1 MKNRLSRPDNPVKPV
16 TRNFRDKAAETI
28 ADPRLQSA
36 LENVYTGFFKARIAA
51 SDATDNWEEMRTR
64 GKAIKDH
71 TIANLD
77 HYLDMLAT
85 NVERKGGHA
94 FFAKDS
100 EEANR
105 YVLDLAEE
113 SSARTVIKSKSMVSE
128 EMGLNHS
135 LTAAGV
141 ETVETDLGEY
151 IIQLAGETPY
161 HLIAPAIHKSKEQV
175 SELLA
180 ERSAD
185 LGGSDRREEDTKAL
199 TMQARAQ
206 LREVFQRADM
216 SITGVN
222 FGVAESGGIALVT
235 NEGNGR
241 MATSAPRIHVAVM
254 GMEKV
259 IPSIRDLATML
270 RILIRSATGQR
281 ISSYVTLVNGPRRN
295 DEEDGPDEFHLI
307 IMDNGRSKLLADE
320 ALRESLNCIRCGA
333 CLNACPVY
341 RKVGGHSYGW
351 VYPGPIGAIVS
362 PVLTGLKDGKDLPFA
377 SSLCGACHDAC
388 PVKINIPRMLLELRG
403 QVTEGDDP
411 SQKSRGRWETL
422 LWKGWK
428 WGMMDRKRFDR
439 GARLGRAIGG
449 PFASDG
455 WLRRSIPPLTGWT
468 SSRDFPL
475 PAKESFITL
484 FKARKLDER
493 VEERQPDDAAGAG
506 GEDNG
511 GGRDG

>member
-1 MKNRLSRPDNPVKPV
+1 MKPV
-16 TRNFRDKAAETI
+16 TRNFRNKAAETI
-28 ADPRLQSA
+28 ADPRLQSV
-36 LENVYTGFFKARIAA
+36 LENVYNGFFKARIAA
-51 SDATDNWEEMRTR
+51 SGATDNWEEMRTR

-85 NVERKGGHA
+85 NVERNGGNV
-94 FFAKDS
+94 FFARDS
-100 EEANR
+100 AEANR
-105 YVLDLAEE
+105 YVLDLAKETNV
-113 SSARTVIKSKSMVSE
+113 RTVIKSKSMVSE
-128 EMGLNHS
+128 EMGLNDA
-135 LTAAGV
+135 LTAADI
-141 ETVETDLGEY
+141 ESVETDLGEY

-161 HLIAPAIHKSKEQV
+161 HLVAPAIHKSKAEV
-175 SELLA
+175 SDLLA
-180 ERSAD
+180 KRSAE
-185 LGGSDRREEDTKAL
+185 LGGSDKREEEAEAL
-199 TMQARAQ
+199 TLQARAQ

-216 SITGVN
+216 SVTGVN

-241 MATSAPRIHVAVM
+241 MATSVPRIHVAVM

-259 IPSIRDLATML
+259 IPSVRDLATML

-281 ISSYVTLVNGPRRN
+281 ISSYVTLVHGPRRD
-295 DEEDGPDEFHLI
+295 DEEDGPEEFHLI
-307 IMDNGRSKLLADE
+307 IIDNGHSKLLADE

-403 QVTEGDDP
+403 QVTEGDEP
-411 SQKSRGRWETL
+411 EQKSRGRWERFV
-422 LWKGWK
+422 WKGWK
-428 WGMMDRKRFDR
+428 WGMMGRKRFER

-449 PFASDG
+449 PFAADG
-455 WLRRSIPPLTGWT
+455 WLRRALPPVSGWT

-475 PAKESFITL
+475 PAKESFVSR
-484 FKARKLDER
+484 FKTQERAGHRSPKDATGDVHDGDE
-493 VEERQPDDAAGAG
+493 VVGDE
-506 GEDNG
+506 
-511 GGRDG
+511 

>member
-1 MKNRLSRPDNPVKPV
+1 MKPV
-16 TRNFRDKAAETI
+16 TRDFRDKAAETI
-28 ADPRLQSA
+28 SDSRLQST
-36 LENVYTGFFKARIAA
+36 LEKVYNGFFKARIAA
-51 SDATDNWEEMRTR
+51 SEITDNWEQLRTQ

-77 HYLDMLAT
+77 YYLDMLAT
-85 NVERKGGHA
+85 NVERNGGNV

-100 EEANR
+100 DEANR
-105 YVLDLAEE
+105 YVLDLAKETNV
-113 SSARTVIKSKSMVSE
+113 RTVIKSKSMVSE
-128 EMGLNHS
+128 EMGLN
-135 LTAAGV
+135 TALSAADI
-141 ETVETDLGEY
+141 ESVETDLGEY

-161 HLIAPAIHKSKEQV
+161 HLIAPAIHKTKEQV
-175 SELLA
+175 SDLLA
-180 ERSAD
+180 EQS
-185 LGGSDRREEDTKAL
+185 LEMGGSGKRETDTEAL
-199 TMQARAQ
+199 TLQARAQ

-222 FGVAESGGIALVT
+222 FSVAESGSIALVT

-241 MATSAPRIHVAVM
+241 MATSMPRIHVAVM

-259 IPSIRDLATML
+259 VPSVRDLATML

-281 ISSYVTLVNGPRRN
+281 ISSYVTMVNGPRRE

-307 IMDNGRSKLLADE
+307 IMDNGRSKLLGDE

-377 SSLCGACHDAC
+377 STLCGACHDAC

-403 QVTEGDDP
+403 QVREGDDP
-411 SQKSRGRWETL
+411 KQKARGRWEPII
-422 LWKGWK
+422 WKGWK
-428 WGMMDRKRFDR
+428 FGMMDRKRFER

-449 PFASDG
+449 PFTNDG
-455 WLRRSIPPLTGWT
+455 WLQRSVPPINGWT

-475 PAKESFITL
+475 PAEESFIKGFERRAATGDAPEAGPAGERSAETETEG
-484 FKARKLDER
+484 KNDE
-493 VEERQPDDAAGAG
+493 
-506 GEDNG
+506 
-511 GGRDG
+511 

>member
-1 MKNRLSRPDNPVKPV
+1 MKPV
-16 TRNFRDKAAETI
+16 TSKFREKAAQTMGDTDI
-28 ADPRLQSA
+28 QSA
-36 LENVYTGFFKARIAA
+36 LENVYNGFFKARIAA
-51 SDATDNWEEMRTR
+51 SGATDNWEEMRTQ

-77 HYLDMLAT
+77 HYLEMLAT
-85 NVERKGGHA
+85 NVEKSGGNV
-94 FFAKDS
+94 FFAANAA
-100 EEANR
+100 EANQ
-105 YVLDLAEE
+105 YVLDLAAE
-113 SSARTVIKSKSMVSE
+113 SKARTVIKSKSMVSE
-128 EMGLNHS
+128 EMGLNEA
-135 LTAAGV
+135 LTKAGI

-161 HLIAPAIHKSKEQV
+161 HLIAPAIHKTKSQV
-175 SELLA
+175 SDLLA
-180 ERSAD
+180 DKSAETGERV
-185 LGGSDRREEDTKAL
+185 RQEDAEAL

-216 SITGVN
+216 SVTGVN
-222 FGVAESGGIALVT
+222 FGVAESGSIALVT

-241 MATSAPRIHVAVM
+241 MATSVPRVHVAVM

-259 IPSIRDLATML
+259 IPSIRDLSTML

-281 ISSYVTLVNGPRRN
+281 ISSYVTMVNGPRRPG
-295 DEEDGPDEFHLI
+295 EEDGPEEFHLI

-362 PVLTGLKDGKDLPFA
+362 PVLTGLKEGKDLPFA

-403 QVTEGDDP
+403 KVAESKDETERG
-411 SQKSRGRWETL
+411 RGRWEPL
-422 LWKGWK
+422 VWKGWK

-439 GARLGRAIGG
+439 GSRLGRAFAS
-449 PFASDG
+449 PFASGD
-455 WLRRSIPPLTGWT
+455 WVSRSVPPISGWT

-475 PAKESFITL
+475 PAKDSFVKR
-484 FKARKLDER
+484 FHEQQDAKSDS
-493 VEERQPDDAAGAG
+493 DDSSAN
-506 GEDNG
+506 GEKS
-511 GGRDG
+511 

>member
-1 MKNRLSRPDNPVKPV
+1 MGDAS
-16 TRNFRDKAAETI
+16 I
-28 ADPRLQSA
+28 QSA
-36 LENVYTGFFKARIAA
+36 LENVYNGFFKARIAA
-51 SDATDNWEEMRTR
+51 SVATDNWEDQRTQ

-77 HYLDMLAT
+77 YYLDMLAT
-85 NVERKGGHA
+85 NVEANGGNV
-94 FFAKDS
+94 FFAADAA
-100 EEANR
+100 EANQ
-105 YVLDLAEE
+105 YVLDVAAE
-113 SSARTVIKSKSMVSE
+113 SNVRTVIKSKSMVSE
-128 EMGLNHS
+128 EMGLNEV
-135 LTAAGV
+135 LTEAGI

-161 HLIAPAIHKSKEQV
+161 HLIAPAIHKTKSQV
-175 SELLA
+175 SDLLA
-180 ERSAD
+180 EKSEETGERV
-185 LGGSDRREEDTKAL
+185 REEDAEAL

-216 SITGVN
+216 SVTGVN
-222 FGVAESGGIALVT
+222 FGVAEAGGIALVT

-241 MATSAPRIHVAVM
+241 MATSVPRVHVAVM

-259 IPSIRDLATML
+259 IPSIRDLSTML

-281 ISSYVTLVNGPRRN
+281 ISSYVTMVNGPRRSG
-295 DEEDGPDEFHLI
+295 EEDGPEEFHLV

-362 PVLTGLKDGKDLPFA
+362 PVLTGLSDGKNLPFA

-403 QVTEGDDP
+403 KVAESEDPTER
-411 SQKSRGRWETL
+411 SRGRWEPL
-422 LWKGWK
+422 VWKGWK
-428 WGMMDRKRFDR
+428 WGMMDRKRFER
-439 GARLGRAIGG
+439 GAKLGRAFSL
-449 PFASDG
+449 PFASEG
-455 WLRRSIPPLTGWT
+455 WASRAVPPISGWT

-475 PAKESFITL
+475 PAKDSFVKRFHDRQAES
-484 FKARKLDER
+484 LDAGENSANG
-493 VEERQPDDAAGAG
+493 EES
-506 GEDNG
+506 
-511 GGRDG
+511 